1 MAKFQEEMMARLAP
15 AQEEPKI
22 SRATIVSTRGN
33 TALDSPNMANLLS
46 PATIA
51 NLQRLG
57 YTKISRPTI
66 RVTQDGLEGNQN
78 DWILIDNCAN
88 VHDIAVPTAAYNVR
102 EVSERQHVNTI
113 AGTCSPKMMCD
124 VPFLGEA
131 FFNPNGS
138 FTVLSLGLLRRNIH
152 VWIEPKGVLE
162 ADIHFIPFAY
172 VLKARWRS
180 DDVMGANGAEL
191 FNLWETHPYSKGLP
205 EGYNPGLARRK
216 YLMSLPEGKSKA
228 SKHAL
233 DDCNSWIA
241 RASSS
246 RGSPTS
252 QLELVHTRPT
262 VEMIDSASMY
272 SAQASGNAARARSGS
287 RSDDESEQDQND
299 YPEGAD
305 QGLREIIFHNFQ
317 HKVDEAPMLVEIAM
331 DGAQWWPDSCKLK
344 YTDPVHAGDLVRARV
359 GVMNSWREPGRPL
372 LDVEELGDR
381 AEEEVAAKNRRLYD
395 FVTHFMRKDRRE
407 VEAWQSEYLRR
418 EEADAT
424 ELRNRKELR

>member
-1 MAKFQEEMMARLAP
+1 
-15 AQEEPKI
+15 
-22 SRATIVSTRGN
+22 
-33 TALDSPNMANLLS
+33 
-46 PATIA
+46 
-51 NLQRLG
+51 
-57 YTKISRPTI
+57 
-66 RVTQDGLEGNQN
+66 
-78 DWILIDNCAN
+78 
-88 VHDIAVPTAAYNVR
+88 
-102 EVSERQHVNTI
+102 
-113 AGTCSPKMMCD
+113 MMCD

-205 EGYNPGLARRK
+205 EGYNPGLARRE
-216 YLMSLPEGKSKA
+216 YLMSLPEGRSKA
-228 SKHAL
+228 SKRAL

-252 QLELVHTRPT
+252 QLELFHTRPT

-272 SAQASGNAARARSGS
+272 SAQTSGNAARARSES
-287 RSDDESEQDQND
+287 RSDNESEQDQHD

-344 YTDPVHAGDLVRARV
+344 YTDPIHAGDLVRARV
-359 GVMNSWREPGRPL
+359 GVMNSWREPCRPL
-372 LDVEELGDR
+372 LDVEKLGDR

-407 VEAWQSEYLRR
+407 VEEWQSEYLRR
-418 EEADAT
+418 EETDAT
-424 ELRNRKELR
+424 KLRNRKELRSSARESTNSRGSKKSKIFRSTILGWKQLLEDAKFLMATLDTTPADSSEQGIREASLPSSFEQQFDEDHVESEDNIATGKPSSVIVSKPLLRAADAVKTMQRNLRYPSSDHIIRSR